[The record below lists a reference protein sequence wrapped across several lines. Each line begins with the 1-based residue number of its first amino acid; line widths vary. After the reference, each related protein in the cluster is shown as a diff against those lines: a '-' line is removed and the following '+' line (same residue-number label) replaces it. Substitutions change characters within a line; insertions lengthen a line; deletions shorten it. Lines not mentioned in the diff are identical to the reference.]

1 MSIHAARSAR
11 ARIKSLKTF
20 LPPPE
25 AVMARKDEFSTWFE
39 TEESVVCCRGAD
51 WCADDDI
58 EGEVVIARL
67 SVNAKITH
75 TITGRADSPAFHIT
89 EHHRG
94 RVIATHASLR
104 RCWLEFLE
112 ILLGNDANKKEVI
125 EGERKRIA
133 EALRR
138 VRHPSVYQD
147 GIYWYAELMREGDVS
162 ITRRI
167 LHGHESDEQLHIRH
181 KERHLGAVFADDKN
195 GFDVYLVG
203 PVRLTDEKERTITL
217 SDALTRAILGL
228 GSVVPMTGHEALE
241 PQHTASMACRIAE
254 RASSLDTF
262 TAYCMQER
270 SSRRA

>member
-25 AVMARKDEFSTWFE
+25 AMMARKDEFSTWFE

-51 WCADDDI
+51 WCADDD
-58 EGEVVIARL
+58 
-67 SVNAKITH
+67 
-75 TITGRADSPAFHIT
+75 
-89 EHHRG
+89 
-94 RVIATHASLR
+94 
-104 RCWLEFLE
+104 
-112 ILLGNDANKKEVI
+112 
-125 EGERKRIA
+125 
-133 EALRR
+133 
-138 VRHPSVYQD
+138 
-147 GIYWYAELMREGDVS
+147 MEGDVS
-162 ITRRI
+162 VTRRI
-167 LHGHESDEQLHIRH
+167 LHGRESDEQLHIRH
-181 KERHLGAVFADDKN
+181 KERHLGAVFADDEN

-203 PVRLTDEKERTITL
+203 PVRLTDEKEGIITL

-241 PQHTASMACRIAE
+241 LQHTASMASRIAE